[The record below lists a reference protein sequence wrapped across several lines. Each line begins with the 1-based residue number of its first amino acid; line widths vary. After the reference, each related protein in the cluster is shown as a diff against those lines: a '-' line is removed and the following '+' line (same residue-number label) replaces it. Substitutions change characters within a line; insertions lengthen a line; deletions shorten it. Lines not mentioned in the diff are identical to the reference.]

1 MLVSTTSSRL
11 IVTVP
16 LVGSG
21 SNGEISIDTSG
32 DSVLV
37 VPFSPGVG
45 APTSR
50 SST

>member
-37 VPFSPGVG
+37 VCCVG